1 MHNRFIRYEESL
13 CLSEHLSYPRARMVV
28 ENKRVL
34 VAVAVVIAVTVLSVA
49 LWELVL
55 RDTFADE
62 STEYSIS
69 VSYEGTDRERIR
81 MSELEGLPAH
91 SYEDVL
97 GSGTNDSGPL
107 VRDVILLRIDP
118 SELSN
123 DTMIRFESSLTLQER
138 TLSWAELANE
148 SKLYILDFT
157 KRGTVKFTSPDTPK
171 NQRVKDVTNIRV
183 GV

>member
-1 MHNRFIRYEESL
+1 MHNRLILFEESI
-13 CLSEHLSYPRARMVV
+13 CLSEHLCSPRARIVV

-34 VAVAVVIAVTVLSVA
+34 VGVAVMIAAMVISVA

-69 VSYEGTDRERIR
+69 ISYEGTDRERIR
-81 MSELEGLPAH
+81 MSELEGLPEH

-123 DTMIRFESSLTLQER
+123 ETMIRFESSLTLQER
-138 TLSWAELANE
+138 TLSWAELGNE
-148 SKLYILDFT
+148 SNLYILDFT

-171 NQRVKDVTNIRV
+171 NQRVKDITNIRV

>member
-1 MHNRFIRYEESL
+1 MI
-13 CLSEHLSYPRARMVV
+13 V

-34 VAVAVVIAVTVLSVA
+34 VAVAVVIAATVLSVA
-49 LWELVL
+49 LWELVV
-55 RDTFADE
+55 RDMFADE

-69 VSYEGTDRERIR
+69 ISYQGADRERIR
-81 MSELEGLPAH
+81 MSQLEGLPEH

-97 GSGTNDSGPL
+97 GSGTDDSGPL
-107 VRDVILLRIDP
+107 VKDVILLRIDP

-123 DTMIRFESSLTLQER
+123 DTMITFESSLTLQER

-171 NQRVKDVTNIRV
+171 NQRVKDITNIQV

>member
-1 MHNRFIRYEESL
+1 
-13 CLSEHLSYPRARMVV
+13 
-28 ENKRVL
+28 
-34 VAVAVVIAVTVLSVA
+34 
-49 LWELVL
+49 
-55 RDTFADE
+55 
-62 STEYSIS
+62 
-69 VSYEGTDRERIR
+69 

-107 VRDVILLRIDP
+107 VRDVILLRINP

>member
-1 MHNRFIRYEESL
+1 M
-13 CLSEHLSYPRARMVV
+13 ARIVV

-34 VAVAVVIAVTVLSVA
+34 VAVALIIAMTVISIA

-69 VSYEGTDRERIR
+69 ISYEGTDRERIR
-81 MSELEGLPAH
+81 MSELEGLPEH

-123 DTMIRFESSLTLQER
+123 ETMIRFESSLTLQER
-138 TLSWAELANE
+138 TLSWTELGNE
-148 SKLYILDFT
+148 SNLYILDFT

-171 NQRVKDVTNIRV
+171 NQRVKDITNIRV

>member
-1 MHNRFIRYEESL
+1 MQKRIIDANSRIS
-13 CLSEHLSYPRARMVV
+13 LSEHLCYPRARMVV
-28 ENKRVL
+28 ANKRVL

-69 VSYEGTDRERIR
+69 ISYEGTDRERIR
-81 MSELEGLPAH
+81 MSELEGLPEH

-107 VRDVILLRIDP
+107 VRDVILLRIDS

-138 TLSWAELANE
+138 TLSWAELGNE